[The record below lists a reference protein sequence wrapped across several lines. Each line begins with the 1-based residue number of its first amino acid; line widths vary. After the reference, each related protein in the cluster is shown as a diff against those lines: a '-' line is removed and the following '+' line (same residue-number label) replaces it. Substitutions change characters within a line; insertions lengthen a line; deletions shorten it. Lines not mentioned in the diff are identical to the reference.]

1 LRVLK
6 KEFFMKKFR
15 VFSVILVCLLALGLV
30 LVSCDDNTDPGESAP
45 QTKTYTGT
53 GDGTTYTLKIT
64 QNTNRA
70 VYNPGSGD
78 GYVLT
83 IKKLEVTKTSSGI
96 IVGVANGPI
105 SSSRFPTAALMM

>member
-1 LRVLK
+1 VK
-6 KEFFMKKFR
+6 KLS
-15 VFSVILVCLLALGLV
+15 VFSIILVCLLALGLA
-30 LVSCDDNTDPGESAP
+30 LVSCDDNTNPSKSAP
-45 QTKTYTGT
+45 ETKTYTGT

-78 GYVLT
+78 IYVLA
-83 IKKLEVTKTSSGI
+83 IKKLEDTKTSSGI